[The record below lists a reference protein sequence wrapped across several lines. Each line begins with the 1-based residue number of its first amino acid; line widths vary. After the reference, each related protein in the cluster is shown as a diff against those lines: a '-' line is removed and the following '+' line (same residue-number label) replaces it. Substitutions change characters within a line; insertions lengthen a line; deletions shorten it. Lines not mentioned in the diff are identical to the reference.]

1 MEIRTLGTVALLII
15 VLFGSFLIRIQSS
28 ANIPAGQLTDPD
40 GYFYYWQAQL
50 ISENGQLP
58 ARDMRRWLPLGRDL
72 GQTLNL
78 YPYVLAYTHKTLSQ
92 VFPNITLYHVVFYMP
107 VICFCIGLGA
117 LCLFFAH
124 TFDLRAAGIV
134 GIFLATLPA
143 CIERSCAGVGDRD
156 SWCLMLGL
164 LAVITYLASLR
175 AEHPASRMRWTLAS
189 GFIIFLGGIS
199 WEGFGVFLGIILCV
213 EIWRFIT
220 SETETDLRYY
230 LIWVCTFVPTLYIA
244 SPAYRSGYGFAKH
257 LFAFMLMPPLVF
269 LGIRALRYILITKT
283 PWTEKLKPH
292 SRSVALGL
300 TLTSIALALGYVLI
314 QRNTF
319 ASTTVPMSQ
328 NELMQTVAEL
338 KNPFL
343 EYWMFRYGS
352 IFVLGYCGIVMA
364 VIRFWK
370 TRGVLLAAPLTL
382 FTITTFYRSRLDSLW
397 GTATGNLLFGAAVVT
412 CIIGFIVLAWR
423 RQRTP
428 ENEPTYIAFVLWFLF
443 WSALTRDAKRYDFFI
458 GMSAAFFASDLICF
472 LADFYGNQIKK
483 RVPQRLLKTAII
495 IFMLGIILF
504 WTPVGGHATRT
515 LLAATYFRQAI
526 PGDSAEA
533 RAFDWIKS
541 NIPDTAVV
549 AANWSFGS
557 LLNVLSNVKTIIDQD
572 HYIQY
577 WIHLYNRHVYFAESE
592 REALEFLKT
601 HNATHIMLTT
611 EREPSDTFLHGQ
623 LSNAFVPVYPT
634 ENFAEAEVKVW
645 EIHYAPDIQSNRKY
659 LATMPRK

>member
-1 MEIRTLGTVALLII
+1 MEIRTLGTVALLIV

-72 GQTLNL
+72 GQILNF
-78 YPYVLAYTHKTLSQ
+78 YPYVLAYTHKALSQ
-92 VFPNITLYHVVFYMP
+92 VFSNISLYHVVFYMP

-117 LCLFFAH
+117 LCLFLGH

-164 LAVITYLASLR
+164 LAVITYLSSLSVER
-175 AEHPASRMRWTLAS
+175 PASRMRWTLAS
-189 GFIIFLGGIS
+189 GFITFLGGIS
-199 WEGFGVFLGIILCV
+199 WEGFGVFLSIILCV

-257 LFAFMLMPPLVF
+257 LFAFMLIPPLAF
-269 LGIRALRYILITKT
+269 LGIRALRYLLITKT
-283 PWTEKLKPH
+283 PWAEKLKPH

-300 TLTSIALALGYVLI
+300 VLTSIALALGYVLI

-370 TRGVLLAAPLTL
+370 TRGVLLAVPLTL
-382 FTITTFYRSRLDSLW
+382 FTITTFYRSRLDNLW
-397 GTATGNLLFGAAVVT
+397 GAATGNLLFGAAVVT
-412 CIIGFIVLAWR
+412 CIVGFIVLAWR

-428 ENEPTYIAFVLWFLF
+428 KNEPTYIAFVLWFLF

-458 GMSAAFFASDLICF
+458 GMSVAFFASDLICF

-483 RVPQRLLKTAII
+483 RVPQRLLKTTII
-495 IFMLGIILF
+495 TVMLGIILF

-533 RAFDWIKS
+533 RAFDWIKN

-577 WIHLYNRHVYFAESE
+577 WIHLYNEHVYFAESE

-611 EREPSDTFLHGQ
+611 EREPPDTFLHGQ
-623 LSNAFVPVYPT
+623 LSNAFVPIYPT
-634 ENFAEAEVKVW
+634 ENFAEAAVKVW
-645 EIHYAPDIQSNRKY
+645 EIHYAPDIQSNSKY
-659 LATMPRK
+659 LATTPEK

>member
-58 ARDMRRWLPLGRDL
+58 ARDMRRWVPLGRDL

-78 YPYVLAYTHKTLSQ
+78 YPYVLAYTHKALSQ
-92 VFPNITLYHVVFYMP
+92 VFSNISLYHVVFYMP
-107 VICFCIGLGA
+107 VLCFCIGLGA
-117 LCLFFAH
+117 IYLFLAH
-124 TFDLRAAGIV
+124 TFDIRAAGIV
-134 GIFLATLPA
+134 GIFLGTLPA

-164 LAVITYLASLR
+164 LAVITYLTSLR
-175 AEHPASRMRWTLAS
+175 VERPSSRMRWTLAS
-189 GFIIFLGGIS
+189 GFILFLGGIS
-199 WEGFGVFLGIILCV
+199 WEGFGVFLSIILCV

-244 SPAYRSGYGFAKH
+244 SPAYRSGYGFTKH
-257 LFAFMLMPPLVF
+257 LFAFMLMPPLVL
-269 LGIRALRYILITKT
+269 LGIRVLRYFLLTKSS
-283 PWTEKLKPH
+283 WAEKLKPH
-292 SRSVALGL
+292 SRSIALGL
-300 TLTSIALALGYVLI
+300 TLASIALALGYVLI

-319 ASTTVPMSQ
+319 GTTTVPMSQ
-328 NELMQTVAEL
+328 SELMQTVAEL

-364 VIRFWK
+364 VIRFWRA
-370 TRGVLLAAPLTL
+370 RGVLLVVPLTL

-397 GTATGNLLFGAAVVT
+397 SAATGDLFFSVAVVT
-412 CIIGFIVLAWR
+412 CIIGFVVLAWR
-423 RQRTP
+423 RQRSP
-428 ENEPTYIAFVLWFLF
+428 ENESTYIAFAVWFLF

-458 GMSAAFFASDLICF
+458 GMSVAFFASDLICF

-483 RVPQRLLKTAII
+483 RVPQRFLKTAITTV
-495 IFMLGIILF
+495 MLAIILF
-504 WTPVGGHATRT
+504 WTPAGGHATRT

-526 PGDSAEA
+526 PGESAEA
-533 RAFDWIKS
+533 HAFDWLK
-541 NIPDTAVV
+541 NNLPDTAVV

-557 LLNVLSNVKTIIDQD
+557 LLNVLSNVKTIVDQD

-577 WIHLYNRHVYFAESE
+577 WIHLYNQHVYFAESE

-601 HNATHIMLTT
+601 HNATHVMLTT
-611 EREPSDTFLHGQ
+611 AREPSNTFLHGQ
-623 LSNAFVPVYPT
+623 LSDAFVPVYPT
-634 ENFAEAEVKVW
+634 ENFAAAAVKVW
-645 EIHYAPDIQSNRKY
+645 KLHYAPDIQPNPKY
-659 LATMPRK
+659 LATTPEK

>member
-1 MEIRTLGTVALLII
+1 MEIRTLGTIALLIV

-78 YPYVLAYTHKTLSQ
+78 YPYVLAYTHKALSQ
-92 VFPNITLYHVVFYMP
+92 VFSNISLYHVVFYMP
-107 VICFCIGLGA
+107 VLCFCIGLGA
-117 LCLFFAH
+117 IYLFLAH

-134 GIFLATLPA
+134 GIFLVTLPA

-156 SWCLMLGL
+156 SWCLMLSL
-164 LAVITYLASLR
+164 LAVITYLTSLR
-175 AEHPASRMRWTLAS
+175 VERPTSRMGWTLAS
-189 GFIIFLGGIS
+189 GFTLFLGGIS
-199 WEGFGVFLGIILCV
+199 WEGFGVFLSVILCV

-230 LIWVCTFVPTLYIA
+230 LIWVCTFVPTLYIL
-244 SPAYRSGYGFAKH
+244 SPAYRSGYGFTKH
-257 LFAFMLMPPLVF
+257 LFAFMLMPPLAF
-269 LGIRALRYILITKT
+269 LGIRVLRYILITKSS
-283 PWTEKLKPH
+283 WAEKLKPH

-300 TLTSIALALGYVLI
+300 MLAGIALALGYVLI
-314 QRNTF
+314 QRDTF
-319 ASTTVPMSQ
+319 GSTTVPMSQ
-328 NELMQTVAEL
+328 NELMRTVAEL

-370 TRGVLLAAPLTL
+370 TRSVLFALSLTL
-382 FTITTFYRSRLDSLW
+382 FAITTFYRSRLDSLW
-397 GTATGNLLFGAAVVT
+397 DTTTGNLLFSAAVVA
-412 CIIGFIVLAWR
+412 CFIGFVVLAWR
-423 RQRTP
+423 RQSVP
-428 ENEPTYIAFVLWFLF
+428 KNEPIYIAFAMWFLF
-443 WSALTRDAKRYDFFI
+443 WCALTRDAKRYDFFI
-458 GMSAAFFASDLICF
+458 GVSLAFFASDLICF
-472 LADFYGNQIKK
+472 LADFYSRLVKK
-483 RVPQRLLKTAII
+483 GVPQRLLKTAIVTI
-495 IFMLGIILF
+495 MLGIVLF

-515 LLAATYFRQAI
+515 LLAATHFRQAI

-533 RAFDWIKS
+533 HAFGWMKA
-541 NIPDTAVV
+541 NLPDTTIV

-572 HYIQY
+572 HFIQH
-577 WIHLYNRHVYFAESE
+577 WIHLYNQHVYHAKSE
-592 REALEFLKT
+592 REILGFLKT

-611 EREPSDTFLHGQ
+611 KREPQNTFLHGQ
-623 LSNAFVPVYPT
+623 LSDAFVPVYPT
-634 ENFAEAEVKVW
+634 RNFSEAEVKIW
-645 EIHYAPDIQSNRKY
+645 KIHYPPDIQPDPKY
-659 LATMPRK
+659 LATVPEE

>member
-40 GYFYYWQAQL
+40 GYFYYWQAQTIL
-50 ISENGQLP
+50 ENGKLP
-58 ARDMRRWLPLGRDL
+58 ARDMRRWVPLGRDL

-78 YPYVLAYTHKTLSQ
+78 YPYVLAYTHKVLSQ
-92 VFPNITLYHVVFYMP
+92 VFPNISLYHVVFYMP
-107 VICFCIGLGA
+107 ALCFCIGLGA
-117 LCLFFAH
+117 LYLFLAY

-134 GIFLATLPA
+134 AIFLVTLPA

-164 LAVITYLASLR
+164 LAVITYLAALR
-175 AEHPASRMRWTLAS
+175 VERPASRTRWTLAN
-189 GFIIFLGGIS
+189 GFILFLGGIS
-199 WEGFGVFLGIILCV
+199 WEGFGVFLSIILCV

-257 LFAFMLMPPLVF
+257 LSAFMLVPPLIF
-269 LGIRALRYILITKT
+269 LGIRVLRYILITKT
-283 PWTEKLKPH
+283 PWAEKLKPH

-300 TLTSIALALGYVLI
+300 TLASIALALGYVLI

-319 ASTTVPMSQ
+319 GSTTVPMSQ

-364 VIRFWK
+364 AIRFWK
-370 TRGVLLAAPLTL
+370 TRGVLLAVPLTL

-397 GTATGNLLFGAAVVT
+397 GTATGNLLFSAAIVT
-412 CIIGFIVLAWR
+412 CIIGFVVLAWR

-428 ENEPTYIAFVLWFLF
+428 ENESTYIAFALWFLF

-458 GMSAAFFASDLICF
+458 GMSVAFFASDLICF

-483 RVPQRLLKTAII
+483 RVPQRLLKTAIPTV
-495 IFMLGIILF
+495 MLGIILF
-504 WTPVGGHATRT
+504 WTPAGGHATRT

-526 PGDSAEA
+526 PGDSAET
-533 RAFDWIKS
+533 RAFDWIKI
-541 NIPDTAVV
+541 NLPDTAVV

-557 LLNVLSNVKTIIDQD
+557 LLNVLSNVKTIVDQD

-577 WIHLYNRHVYFAESE
+577 WIHLYNQHIYFAESE

-601 HNATHIMLTT
+601 HNATHVMLTT
-611 EREPSDTFLHGQ
+611 EREPSNTFLHGQ

-634 ENFAEAEVKVW
+634 ENFAAAEVKVW
-645 EIHYAPDIQSNRKY
+645 EIHYASDIQSHPKY
-659 LATMPRK
+659 LATMPKK

>member
-1 MEIRTLGTVALLII
+1 MEIRTLGTVALLIV

-72 GQTLNL
+72 GQTLNF
-78 YPYVLAYTHKTLSQ
+78 YPYVLAYTHKALSQ
-92 VFPNITLYHVVFYMP
+92 VFSNISLYHVVFYMP

-117 LCLFFAH
+117 LCLFLAH

-164 LAVITYLASLR
+164 LAVITYLASLSVER
-175 AEHPASRMRWTLAS
+175 PASRMRWTLAS
-189 GFIIFLGGIS
+189 GFITFLGGIS
-199 WEGFGVFLGIILCV
+199 WEGFGVFLSIILCV

-257 LFAFMLMPPLVF
+257 LFAFMLIPPLAF
-269 LGIRALRYILITKT
+269 LGIRALRYLLITKT
-283 PWTEKLKPH
+283 PWAEKLKPH

-300 TLTSIALALGYVLI
+300 VLTSIALALGYVLI

-370 TRGVLLAAPLTL
+370 TRGVLLAVPLTL

-397 GTATGNLLFGAAVVT
+397 GAATGNLLFGAAVVT
-412 CIIGFIVLAWR
+412 CIIGFVVLAWR

-428 ENEPTYIAFVLWFLF
+428 KNEPTYIAFVLWFLF

-458 GMSAAFFASDLICF
+458 GMSVAFFASNLICF

-483 RVPQRLLKTAII
+483 RVPQRLLKTTII
-495 IFMLGIILF
+495 TVMLGIILF

-533 RAFDWIKS
+533 RAFDWIKN

-623 LSNAFVPVYPT
+623 LSNAFVPIYPT
-634 ENFAEAEVKVW
+634 ENFAEAAVKVW
-645 EIHYAPDIQSNRKY
+645 EIHYAPDIQSNSKY
-659 LATMPRK
+659 LATTPEK